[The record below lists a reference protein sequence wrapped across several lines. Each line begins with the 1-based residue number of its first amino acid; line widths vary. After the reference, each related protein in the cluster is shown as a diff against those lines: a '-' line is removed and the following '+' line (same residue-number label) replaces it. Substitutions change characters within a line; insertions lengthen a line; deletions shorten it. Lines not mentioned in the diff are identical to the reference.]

1 MYGINGKYAIV
12 PLTFPYS
19 HDGAITG
26 DIFSMKNYPF
36 ADIWIILG
44 AITKAGLVTLEQGV
58 SVSSAA
64 TALAFTEYY
73 RTGHILKYKTPS
85 TDVPAAAGETVT
97 GAGGGISY
105 VAEDFG
111 DRVMCYSFNGTNF
124 VDAETLTFSGGKTA
138 KADGI
143 QINEDIMVHMTLAAA
158 VNQFTVDAVANRMYC
173 IPINS
178 AMLNVAAGMDCVELN
193 IADLDTTLYSCF
205 AVLHGARFIG
215 DHQETAIYD

>member
-1 MYGINGKYAIV
+1 MFGINGKYTIV
-12 PLTFPYS
+12 PFTFPYS
-19 HDGAITG
+19 HDGAIAG
-26 DIFSMKNYPF
+26 DIFSMKNYNN

-44 AITKAGLVTLEQGV
+44 AITKAGAITLEQGV

-73 RTGHILKYKTPS
+73 RSGHILKYKSPS
-85 TDVPAAAGETVT
+85 TGVAAAAGETVT

-105 VAEDFG
+105 VAEDLG
-111 DRVMCYSFNGTNF
+111 DRLVCYSFNGTTF
-124 VDAETLTFSGGKTA
+124 VDGETLTFSGGKTA
-138 KADGI
+138 KANGI
-143 QINEDIMVHMTLAAA
+143 QVNEDIMVHMSLAAG
-158 VNQFTVDAVANRMYC
+158 VNTFQPDVVANRMYC

-178 AMLNVAAGMDCVELN
+178 AMLNVAGRMDCVELN

-215 DHQETAIYD
+215 DHPETALYD